1 MKNIQKEFKRKKH
14 VIETAIEFAE
24 YPNGTYECVCYD
36 GIAFCTLEDCDC
48 DDKNNNSPDYLIVR
62 YLTKKEV
69 LANKDLARDILAYR
83 GLYDLGIKNLHFGDI
98 MLYIGRVSTE

>member
-1 MKNIQKEFKRKKH
+1 MNKRKNH

-48 DDKNNNSPDYLIVR
+48 DDDDGDTPEKLVVR
-62 YLTKKEV
+62 YPEKKDV
-69 LANKDLARDILAYR
+69 LKDKELARDILDYR
-83 GLYDLGIKNLHFGDI
+83 GLSDLSIKDLHFGDI
-98 MLYIGRVSTE
+98 MLYTGRVSTE